1 MNLKEIF
8 ELKSMPQ
15 KQDIIEF
22 TDRAYFKV
30 ERILKRTTE
39 KGRKVYQYKGTI
51 SYVYSNGVRYE
62 KVLKPSGSFK
72 AVLLKTIEYFEMRN
86 RQMIGYEK

>member
-8 ELKSMPQ
+8 ELKSMP
-15 KQDIIEF
+15 KGQDIIEF
-22 TDRAYFKV
+22 TDRAYMKV
-30 ERILKRTTE
+30 ERIVKKVNE
-39 KGRKVYQYKGTI
+39 KGKKTYQYKGTI
-51 SYVYSNGVRYE
+51 SYVYSNGIRYE

-72 AVLLKTIEYFEMRN
+72 AVVLKTVEYFEMRN